1 MIDAVAGAA
10 SRRVITNKDGRDG
23 GGGRRNG
30 VGEYAVFVKQRVLE
44 EIQTNIP
51 DGSRAFT

>member
-10 SRRVITNKDGRDG
+10 SRRVITNKDGRG
-23 GGGRRNG
+23 GERRT
-30 VGEYAVFVKQRVLE
+30 ALASTVFVKQRALE
-44 EIQTNIP
+44 EVQTHRT

>member
-10 SRRVITNKDGRDG
+10 SRRVITNKDGR
-23 GGGRRNG
+23 GGGRRT
-30 VGEYAVFVKQRVLE
+30 ASASTVFVKQRTLE
-44 EIQTNIP
+44 EVQTHRT